1 MAVRFFSTKFRS
13 FFLYGLRLGVGVGLA
28 ELFLILLVCE
38 LDEMSFE
45 PSNVCLAVLMGLHT
59 DEDFVCGL
67 MSSLRDKIHLFLS
80 VEFSLNYIRAKLTF
94 RIPLKLQ

>member
-1 MAVRFFSTKFRS
+1 
-13 FFLYGLRLGVGVGLA
+13 
-28 ELFLILLVCE
+28 
-38 LDEMSFE
+38 MSFE

-80 VEFSLNYIRAKLTF
+80 VEFSLNYI
-94 RIPLKLQ
+94 